1 MKKERGI
8 ERTIRGT
15 IFPVE
20 WDENDNVVQVVI
32 DTPDQDGY
40 FVERNK
46 KGKELLDLLQR
57 EVEVSGT
64 MREDEGGDWLFKVKE
79 YSLIEDRTKG

>member
-1 MKKERGI
+1 MKGDRSI

-20 WDENDNVVQVVI
+20 WDENDNAVRVVI

-40 FVERNK
+40 LIDRNK
-46 KGKELLDLLQR
+46 KGNELLEFIRR
-57 EVEVSGT
+57 EVEISGT
-64 MREDEGGDWLFKVKE
+64 MREDEDGDLIFNVKE
-79 YSLIEDRTKG
+79 YSLIKG

>member
-1 MKKERGI
+1 MKGDRGI

-20 WDENDNVVQVVI
+20 WDENDNAVRVVI

-40 FVERNK
+40 LIDRNK
-46 KGKELLDLLQR
+46 KGNELLEFIRR
-57 EVEVSGT
+57 EVEISGT
-64 MREDEGGDWLFKVKE
+64 MREDEDGDLIFNVKE
-79 YSLIEDRTKG
+79 YSLIKG

>member
-1 MKKERGI
+1 MKGDRGI
-8 ERTIRGT
+8 VRTIRGT

-40 FVERNK
+40 LVDRNK
-46 KGKELLDLLQR
+46 KGKELLEYIRR

-64 MREDEGGDWLFKVKE
+64 MREDEDGDLIFNVKE
-79 YSLIEDRTKG
+79 YSLIKG

>member
-1 MKKERGI
+1 MKVDRSI

-20 WDENDNVVQVVI
+20 WDENNNVVQVVI
-32 DTPDQDGY
+32 DTPDQEGY
-40 FVERNK
+40 LVDQNK
-46 KGKELLDLLQR
+46 KGNELLEFIRR

-64 MREDEGGDWLFKVKE
+64 MREDEDGDLIFKVKE
-79 YSLIEDRTKG
+79 YSLITG

>member
-20 WDENDNVVQVVI
+20 WDEKDNVVRVVI

-40 FVERNK
+40 LIERNK

-64 MREDEGGDWLFKVKE
+64 MREDEGGDWFFKVKE
-79 YSLIEDRTKG
+79 YSLIEG

>member
-1 MKKERGI
+1 MKGERDI
-8 ERTIRGT
+8 ERKISGT

-20 WDENDNVVQVVI
+20 WDENNNVARVVI

-40 FVERNK
+40 LIERNK
-46 KGKELLDLLQR
+46 KGKELLDFIRR

-64 MREDEGGDWLFKVKE
+64 MREDEGGNLIFNVKE
-79 YSLIEDRTKG
+79 YSLIKG

>member
-8 ERTIRGT
+8 GRTIRGT

-20 WDENDNVVQVVI
+20 WDENNNVVQVVI

-46 KGKELLDLLQR
+46 KGKELLDLIRRQ
-57 EVEVSGT
+57 VEVSGT
-64 MREDEGGDWLFKVKE
+64 MREDEDGDLIFKVKE
-79 YSLIEDRTKG
+79 YSLIKG